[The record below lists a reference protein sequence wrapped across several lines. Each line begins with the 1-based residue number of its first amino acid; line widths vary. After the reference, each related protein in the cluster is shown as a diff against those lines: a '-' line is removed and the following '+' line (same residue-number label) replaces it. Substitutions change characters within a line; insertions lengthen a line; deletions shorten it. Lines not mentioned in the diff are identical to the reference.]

1 MALLRFYLRFRHRKR
16 MLLLPA
22 GPQRWYPPLEVYEKA
37 DENGQLTDVQ
47 PHILFRPQMGRKPS
61 NGTGWAAFSLLALL
75 LWGHI
80 IRLWFGF
87 APHIIW
93 VFKQFGQVQYPQ
105 KSRKVLG

>member
-1 MALLRFYLRFRHRKR
+1 MGTDIEKLIDLMIQERMQNQFAKWRK
-16 MLLLPA
+16 A
-22 GPQRWYPPLEVYEKA
+22 ETDKEKKA

>member
-1 MALLRFYLRFRHRKR
+1 MYNRIFYSAHKW
-16 MLLLPA
+16 
-22 GPQRWYPPLEVYEKA
+22 GES
-37 DENGQLTDVQ
+37 
-47 PHILFRPQMGRKPS
+47 PS